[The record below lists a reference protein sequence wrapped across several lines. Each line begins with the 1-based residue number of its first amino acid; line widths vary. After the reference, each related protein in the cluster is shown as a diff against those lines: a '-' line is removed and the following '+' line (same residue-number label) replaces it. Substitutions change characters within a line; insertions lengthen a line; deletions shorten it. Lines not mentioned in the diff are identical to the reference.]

1 MRTEH
6 EKSETMLRPTII
18 ATIFGPMRKLFAIIV
33 FLSVCSIAPAMAQS
47 GMTKAQKAT
56 EKKQAALKKEEKK
69 MIDAGLKAHMKS
81 QSKET
86 RKRMKETKKKSEKGN
101 KSKSW
106 KAKRKRS

>member
-1 MRTEH
+1 MKVNH
-6 EKSETMLRPTII
+6 EKSRTARQPTSKP
-18 ATIFGPMRKLFAIIV
+18 TIFGPMRKVIAFIV

-47 GMTKAQKAT
+47 QTKAQKAT

-69 MIDAGLKAHMKS
+69 AIDAGLKAHMKS

-106 KAKRKRS
+106 KAKRKRN